1 MTVAEQP
8 PSAATHRIRVRYA
21 ETDQMGIAHH
31 SAFVVW
37 LEEARIE
44 WLRQSGASYR
54 DLEADGVL
62 LPVVEVNLRY
72 RASLRFDDLVEIT
85 TRVERVGPSR
95 LAFHSRIER
104 ARILCAEG
112 TVVVAAT
119 DRGGRPMRLPS
130 SIIPAQAPAS
140 PA

>member
-1 MTVAEQP
+1 M
-8 PSAATHRIRVRYA
+8 HRIRVRYA

-44 WLRQSGASYR
+44 WLRRNGSSYR
-54 DLEADGVL
+54 DLEAGGVL
-62 LPVVEVNLRY
+62 LPVVELTLRY
-72 RASLRFDDLVEIT
+72 RASLRFDDQAVIT
-85 TRVERVGPSR
+85 SRTERLGPSR

-104 ARILCAEG
+104 DGALCAEG

-119 DRGGRPMRLPS
+119 DRGGRPIRLPP
-130 SIIPAQAPAS
+130 SIISAL
-140 PA
+140 